1 MSVTYLKQLQLRGF
15 KSFNRKTVFDLS
27 NGLNIYVGPNG
38 SGKSNVLDSLC
49 FVLGRM
55 SSKDLRADNFAEL
68 LFRRKTN
75 VASEGEVV
83 LTLDNE
89 AKVFPYDTK
98 EVELKRKI
106 KRSGQTQYKINN
118 RNVTRQ
124 QALELLSKA
133 KIFPDGHNIILQ
145 VDIILSEKG
154 AYMKNLEKEKADA
167 EKFRDV
173 EKQLKS
179 AQATEVNIRKNY
191 ALAKKEKIDDDI
203 SSKNNELEN
212 LKLDIQISKQKIS
225 DLTDSI
231 KKLDKQIEE
240 KGGPELTQLQK
251 DMEELRIESEKS
263 RNLIAS
269 SLNEIERIEV
279 RKVDLD
285 KNLNSIQQ
293 KISEKQSEKSELEK
307 REKELSKKLTSFKRK
322 VEETDLKT

>member
-27 NGLNIYVGPNG
+27 NGLNICVGPNG

-145 VDIILSEKG
+145 GDIARFVDMKPIHKRQVIEEIAGIGFYEDRKNKALQELAKVDERLKEVDIILSEKG

-191 ALAKKEKIDDDI
+191 ALAKKEK
-203 SSKNNELEN
+203 
-212 LKLDIQISKQKIS
+212 
-225 DLTDSI
+225 
-231 KKLDKQIEE
+231 
-240 KGGPELTQLQK
+240 
-251 DMEELRIESEKS
+251 
-263 RNLIAS
+263 
-269 SLNEIERIEV
+269 
-279 RKVDLD
+279 
-285 KNLNSIQQ
+285 
-293 KISEKQSEKSELEK
+293 
-307 REKELSKKLTSFKRK
+307 
-322 VEETDLKT
+322 